1 MELHERVKILRKKY
15 LKLSQEAF
23 GEKLGVSRSVINNIE
38 RNVLARPEQ
47 KEPLYKLICK
57 IFNVNQN
64 WLLNGTEPIFI
75 EPDTFNLDEYLKSK
89 DADNLEIE
97 IIKTYFDLPKDV
109 RDIILNHFKNNLLTK
124 DINKYAKKESLET
137 INHNTLVDDDDD
149 IKKELEAYRLEL
161 IAEKKGKTL
170 SVSEDTKIKKAY

>member
-1 MELHERVKILRKKY
+1 MNKRIKELRK
-15 LKLSQEAF
+15 LLNLSQEEF
-23 GEKLGVSRSVINNIE
+23 GNRLGVTRGAITNIE
-38 RNVLARPEQ
+38 LNKTIP
-47 KEPLYKLICK
+47 KPLFIDLICK
-57 IFNVNQN
+57 TFNVNQD
-64 WLLNGTEPIFI
+64 WILNGTEPIFI

-109 RDIILNHFKNNLLTK
+109 RDIILNHFKNNLLNK

-137 INHNTLVDDDDD
+137 INHNTLTDDDDD
-149 IKKELEAYRLEL
+149 IEKEVEAYRLEL

-170 SVSEDTKIKKAY
+170 SVSEDTKRKKA